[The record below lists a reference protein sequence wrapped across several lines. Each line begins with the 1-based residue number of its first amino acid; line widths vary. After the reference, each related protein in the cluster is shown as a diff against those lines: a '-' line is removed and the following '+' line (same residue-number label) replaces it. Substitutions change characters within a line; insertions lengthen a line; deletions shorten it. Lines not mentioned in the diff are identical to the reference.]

1 MVNRSFQKI
10 LDIARCAVCLET
22 ARPEIVQ
29 CEGEHI
35 LCGVCSEHLKE
46 CPTCKRPFSR
56 AKLARFM
63 SQVLD
68 ALPKLCKHTNCGVY
82 VSDDDEHEDWCGFQS
97 TTCVLCGCWI
107 GPNRDILSHVQQ
119 DHPSVTVHSE
129 RKSVVKIKGQS
140 RVIFPISAFGQ
151 FFWAMFN
158 MIDVNKFPF
167 TVRLSLILEPNGK
180 PSEEYF
186 FEVSHYYE
194 KQFFK
199 SKFKYTFQAGFVFD
213 ISFPA
218 FFNDTKNEYVFE
230 MTIDNLC
237 LV

>member
-35 LCGVCSEHLKE
+35 LCGDCSKHLNE
-46 CPTCKRPFSR
+46 CPTCKRPFSL
-56 AKLARFM
+56 AKPARFM

-82 VSDDDEHEDWCGFQS
+82 VSDDDEHEKWCGFQS
-97 TTCVLCGCWI
+97 TKCIVRNTCPWT
-107 GPNRDILSHVQQ
+107 GPNRDILSHVQ

-129 RKSVVKIKGQS
+129 HKSVVKIKDQS
-140 RVIFPISAFGQ
+140 LVTFPISAFGQ
-151 FFWAMFN
+151 FFWALFN
-158 MIDVNKFPF
+158 VIDENKISS
-167 TVRLSLILEPNGK
+167 TVRLRLILVPNGK

-199 SKFKYTFQAGFVFD
+199 SKFKCDFEEGP
-213 ISFPA
+213 SFKKKFGPL
-218 FFNDTKNEYVFE
+218 FKDTKNEYVFE
-230 MTIDNLC
+230 MTISKE
-237 LV
+237 